1 MTEAELDGLGAA
13 LEEFL
18 QPYLFCCGYTQTFGH
33 LHTYCRGLLSDLKRK
48 SVEPM
53 AQAAGC
59 AVRTLQEFLRD
70 HQWQHTQVRGQL
82 QQHVADALAD
92 LPDDGLGNV
101 GLIDETSALKSGAKT
116 PGVQRQY
123 LGCVGKIDN
132 GIVTVHLGVCKGR
145 YKTLIDAELF
155 LPEDWAKDRERCR
168 AAGIPDDLAYRPK
181 STIALEEL
189 DRARANPVPLDW
201 ITFDEGYGKAPEFIG
216 GLDGRHLRFVGE
228 VPKSLSCL
236 GINGSGHRPA
246 AEVKGRRAD
255 DVVRQS
261 PAFRRQPWVKVK
273 LSRQTE
279 RTQVWEVKAA
289 RVWQR
294 QDQEWSTQTYGLIWA
309 RNVATGEEKY
319 FLSNAP
325 AAAELQTLVRVAFRR
340 WNVEHTFR
348 VGKSEL
354 GFTHYEGR
362 NYIGLMRHQTLCLLM
377 LTFVAGHTE
386 RLRGE
391 KSGGDDGAGV
401 QCVEPAEP
409 GVAGEASR
417 DESPRAQAGHH
428 RLPPAPQPS
437 RTRIPPGTSPAKKA
451 AKGFTRSPLQSTTLK
466 SPAVALYC

>member
-1 MTEAELDGLGAA
+1 VTEEELDGLGSA
-13 LEEFL
+13 LDEFL
-18 QPYLFCCGYTQTFGH
+18 RPYLYCCGYTQTFGH

-48 SVEPM
+48 TAEPI
-53 AQAAGC
+53 ALASGC

-70 HQWQHTQVRGQL
+70 HQWQHSQVRDQL
-82 QQHVADALAD
+82 QRHVGVELAG

-101 GLIDETSALKSGAKT
+101 GLVDETSAVKSGAKT

-155 LPEDWAKDRERCR
+155 LPEDWANDRDRCQ
-168 AAGIPDDLAYRPK
+168 AAGIPEDLEYRPK
-181 STIALEEL
+181 WQIALEEL
-189 DRARANPVPLDW
+189 DRAQANQVPLDW
-201 ITFDEGYGKAPEFIG
+201 LTFDEGYGQAPEFVC
-216 GLDGRHLRFVGE
+216 GLDDRKLRFVGE

-236 GINGSGHRPA
+236 AVNGSEQRPDA
-246 AEVKGRRAD
+246 QVKGRRAD

-261 PAFRRQPWVKVK
+261 PAFLKQPWVKVK
-273 LSRQTE
+273 LSRQTVG
-279 RTQVWEVKAA
+279 TQVWEVKAA
-289 RVWQR
+289 SVWQM
-294 QDQEWSTQTYGLIWA
+294 QNKKWSRRTYWLIWA

-325 AAAELQTLVRVAFRR
+325 ANAKLQTLVRVAFRR

-362 NYIGLMRHQTLCLLM
+362 NYPGLMRHQTLCLLM
-377 LTFVAGHTE
+377 LTFVASHSE

-391 KSGGDDGAGV
+391 KSGGDDGAGL

-409 GVAGEASR
+409 GVAGKGAG
-417 DESPRAQAGHH
+417 DHAPPAQAGHH
-428 RLPPAPQPS
+428 RLPPAAES
-437 RTRIPPGTSPAKKA
+437 GRTRVPPSTPPAEKA
-451 AKGFTRSPLQSTTLK
+451 A
-466 SPAVALYC
+466 

>member
-1 MTEAELDGLGAA
+1 VTEEELDGLGSA
-13 LEEFL
+13 LDDFL
-18 QPYLFCCGYTQTFGH
+18 RPYLFCCGFTQTFGH

-48 SVEPM
+48 SVEPI
-53 AQAAGC
+53 ALASGC

-70 HQWQHTQVRGQL
+70 HQWQHSQVREQL
-82 QQHVADALAD
+82 QRGVGTELAG

-101 GLIDETSALKSGAKT
+101 GLVDETSALKSGTQT

-155 LPEDWAKDRERCR
+155 LSEDWANDRDRCR
-168 AAGIPDDLAYRPK
+168 AAGIPDDLEYRPK
-181 STIALEEL
+181 WQIALEEV
-189 DRARANPVPLDW
+189 DRAKANQVPLNW
-201 ITFDEGYGKAPEFIG
+201 LTFDEGYGMVPEFVC
-216 GLDGRHLRFVGE
+216 GLDVRELRFVGE

-236 GINGSGHRPA
+236 AVNGSAQRPDA
-246 AEVKGRRAD
+246 QVKGRRAE

-261 PAFRRQPWVKVK
+261 PAFLKQPWVKVK
-273 LSRQTE
+273 LSRQTVS
-279 RTQVWEVKAA
+279 TQVWEVKAA
-289 RVWQR
+289 QVWQM
-294 QDQEWSTQTYGLIWA
+294 QDKKWSHRTYWLIWA

-325 AAAELQTLVRVAFRR
+325 ADAKLQTLVRVAFRR

-348 VGKSEL
+348 VAKSEL

-362 NYIGLMRHQTLCLLM
+362 NYTGLMRHQVLCLLM
-377 LTFVAGHTE
+377 LTFVAEHTE

-391 KSGGDDGAGV
+391 KSGGDDGAGL

-409 GVAGEASR
+409 GVAGEPAGDDS
-417 DESPRAQAGHH
+417 SSAQTGHY
-428 RLPPAPQPS
+428 RLPSTAEPS
-437 RTRIPPGTSPAKKA
+437 RTRIPPAEKA
-451 AKGFTRSPLQSTTLK
+451 A
-466 SPAVALYC
+466 

>member
-1 MTEAELDGLGAA
+1 MTEAELDALGAA
-13 LEEFL
+13 LDAFL
-18 QPYLFCCGYTQTFGH
+18 QPYLYCCGYTQTFGH

-48 SVEPM
+48 SVEPI
-53 AQAAGC
+53 ALAAGC

-70 HQWQHTQVRGQL
+70 HQWHYAQLRAEL
-82 QQHVADALAD
+82 QQYVADALPD
-92 LPDDGLGNV
+92 LPDDGLGTV
-101 GLIDETSALKSGAKT
+101 GLIDETSALKSGTKT

-168 AAGIPDDLAYRPK
+168 AAGIPDALAYRPK
-181 STIALEEL
+181 SKIALEEV
-189 DRARANPVPLDW
+189 DRARANQVPLDW
-201 ITFDEGYGKAPEFIG
+201 ITFDEGYGKAPEFLR
-216 GLDGRHLRFVGE
+216 GLDERHLRFVGE
-228 VPKSLSCL
+228 VPKNLSCL
-236 GINGSGHRPA
+236 GVNGSGRRPA
-246 AEVKGRRAD
+246 AAVKGQRAD
-255 DVVRQS
+255 AVVRQS
-261 PAFRRQPWVKVK
+261 PAFLKQSWIKVK

-289 RVWQR
+289 RVWQM
-294 QDQEWSTQTYGLIWA
+294 QDKEWSPGTYWLIWA

-325 AAAELQTLVRVAFRR
+325 VDAKLQTLVRVAFRR

-348 VGKSEL
+348 VAKSEL

-362 NYIGLMRHQTLCLLM
+362 NYTGLMRHQTLCLLM

-401 QCVEPAEP
+401 QCLEPAEP
-409 GVAGEASR
+409 GVAREAAA
-417 DESPRAQAGHH
+417 DESPRAQVRHD
-428 RLPPAPQPS
+428 RLS
-437 RTRIPPGTSPAKKA
+437 SA
-451 AKGFTRSPLQSTTLK
+451 A
-466 SPAVALYC
+466 